1 MAFYHDFTS
10 NWLLWRTRA
19 LSQCATLIGGC
30 VLCGR
35 VSAAANQP
43 EQLSPRLCLDCSAH
57 MPNHIR
63 HAVHRCT
70 QCAHLM
76 DTPDTHCWACTTEPP
91 AFTHTIVFSDYAFN
105 MQHMLLEYKF
115 HRVLH
120 YAPALAD
127 CLTLALIQ
135 YAKQH
140 QPDIITTI
148 PQTEAHTRTRGFS
161 PLGLI
166 VQHIDLFRIWPQ
178 HKPANRPRLDT
189 ALVSRVHHERLQIHA
204 KHDQRRTLVKNA
216 FIVNTPDHIKGA
228 HIVLIDD
235 IITTGATSDE
245 LARTLKR
252 AGARQVDVVCIART
266 RRTPLR
272 QIK

>member
-19 LSQCATLIGGC
+19 LSSCATLMGGC

-35 VSAAANQP
+35 TTATPSHP
-43 EQLSPRLCLDCSAH
+43 EYLSSRLCLDCSAH

-63 HAVHRCT
+63 LATQRCT

-76 DTPDTHCWACTTEPP
+76 DTTDTHCWACTTEPP
-91 AFTHTIVFSDYAFN
+91 SFTHTTVFSDYALN

-127 CLTLALIQ
+127 CLTLALNQ

-140 QPDIITTI
+140 QPDMITAVS
-148 PQTEAHTRTRGFS
+148 QTQNHTRSRGFS

-166 VQHIDLFRIWPQ
+166 LQHIDLCRIWPQ
-178 HKPANRPRLDT
+178 LTPGIRPRLDM
-189 ALVSRVHHERLQIHA
+189 ALVSRIHHERLQIHA